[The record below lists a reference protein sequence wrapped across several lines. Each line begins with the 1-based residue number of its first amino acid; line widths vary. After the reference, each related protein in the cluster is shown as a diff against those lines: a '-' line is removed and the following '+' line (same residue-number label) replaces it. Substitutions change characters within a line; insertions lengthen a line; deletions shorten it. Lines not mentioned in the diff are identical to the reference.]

1 LRSGTARRLRGR
13 VDLVMGGSNWWSIPQ
28 WPPTAYTRWAEAAN
42 AAIAA
47 HAPGVFGRYVGA
59 PVAHAAIAGEFS
71 CPMPELVGCQNS
83 IGLWNAAV
91 FRSPAVDRCLLCWG
105 PVDCTQASVSSG
117 FSRLGHSPP
126 APPIE

>member
-1 LRSGTARRLRGR
+1 VLASFFYVMLGR
-13 VDLVMGGSNWWSIPQ
+13 VMTLVFLCFRSSD
-28 WPPTAYTRWAEAAN
+28 
-42 AAIAA
+42 
-47 HAPGVFGRYVGA
+47 FK
-59 PVAHAAIAGEFS
+59 
-71 CPMPELVGCQNS
+71 ELEIVVLRVGCQNS

-117 FSRLGHSPP
+117 SSRLGHSPP